1 MEQFCAASRQLIAA
15 TLGRNRASKLIGATR
30 DARKSEDFLLNRNAG
45 AIVERIF
52 WGPFLCCA
60 LACVFLLSSQVQSA
74 SSGSE
79 ESSSPAE
86 TAGPPVKI
94 PSADQILAHYIDAVG
109 GRAAWAKLNSRVSA
123 GTIKVTG
130 LNVMGTVE
138 IHEKAPNRML
148 TVVKIG
154 DTSFRQGFD
163 GKIGWT
169 EDPQNGLREQ
179 AGPEL
184 AETQR
189 ESDFYSPLNFRN
201 HYAKFTVDGLEK
213 VDGRDAFVLQA
224 TVAGEDDP
232 DKIYFD
238 AQSGLP
244 IRILGHHH
252 SPAGNSWFVEDLGD
266 YREIDGVKLPFSIA
280 QTSMDSEFTVEIS
293 EVHHNV
299 ALEDS
304 QFSKP
309 AVQ

>member
-1 MEQFCAASRQLIAA
+1 MLD
-15 TLGRNRASKLIGATR
+15 RNS
-30 DARKSEDFLLNRNAG
+30 D
-45 AIVERIF
+45 AIVRQSF
-52 WGPFLCCA
+52 VAVCLLCA
-60 LACVFLLSSQVQSA
+60 LACIFSLPLYAQGTPPGSA
-74 SSGSE
+74 KADAPS
-79 ESSSPAE
+79 AK
-86 TAGPPVKI
+86 T
-94 PSADQILAHYIDAVG
+94 PSADQILTRYIDAVG
-109 GRAAWAKLNSRVSA
+109 GRAAWAKLTSRVSA
-123 GTIKVTG
+123 GTMKVTG
-130 LNVMGTVE
+130 LNVTGTVE

-179 AGPEL
+179 AGAEL

-189 ESDFYSPLNFRN
+189 EADFYSPLNFRN
-201 HYAKFTVDGLEK
+201 HYTKFTVAGSEK
-213 VDGRDAFVLQA
+213 VDGRAAFVLQA
-224 TVAGEDDP
+224 TAAGDDDP

-252 SPAGNSWFVEDLGD
+252 SPGGVGWFVEDLSD
-266 YREIDGVKLPFSIA
+266 YREIDGVKLPFAIA
-280 QTSMDSEFTVEIS
+280 QTSMDSEFTVEIN

>member
-1 MEQFCAASRQLIAA
+1 MKSL
-15 TLGRNRASKLIGATR
+15 LDRNS
-30 DARKSEDFLLNRNAG
+30 G
-45 AIVERIF
+45 AIDNRSFVASC
-52 WGPFLCCA
+52 LLCA
-60 LACVFLLSSQVQSA
+60 LACIFSLPLHAQATPSNSA
-74 SSGSE
+74 KADAPS
-79 ESSSPAE
+79 AK
-86 TAGPPVKI
+86 A
-94 PSADQILAHYIDAVG
+94 PSADRILSQYIDAVG
-109 GRAAWAKLNSRVSA
+109 GRAAWAKLTSRVSA

-130 LNVMGTVE
+130 LDVTGTVE

-148 TVVKIG
+148 TVVTIG

-179 AGPEL
+179 AGAEL

-201 HYAKFTVDGLEK
+201 HYTKFSVAGSEK
-213 VDGRDAFVLQA
+213 VDGRDAIVLQA
-224 TVAGEDDP
+224 TAAGDDDP

-252 SPAGNSWFVEDLGD
+252 SPTGVSWFVEDLGD
-266 YREIDGVKLPFSIA
+266 YREIDGVKLPFTIA
-280 QTSMDSEFTVEIS
+280 QTSMDSEFTVEIR

-309 AVQ
+309 AIQ